1 MATTANGDGS
11 TVLDEVK
18 APSGVVLPPREL
30 RNVAEKTA
38 GYVARNGATFEN
50 RIREKEIQNPKFSFL
65 DPGDAYHAYYLWR
78 LDEIRA
84 GRGTDIAAGRVG
96 EAAAPLAQKPKGPP
110 KPPDFQF
117 SAKMPR
123 MSQKDL
129 EIIRLTALFVARNG
143 RHWQT
148 QLAQREAG
156 NAQFQFLSPSHTFY
170 TFYQHL
176 VDQYTVLIRTSGLT
190 GEGGKLQQ
198 ERMAELEKNVENRWH
213 VLAQAKQRAE
223 YAKFEE
229 AEKAKKEEEE
239 EKKKVEFE
247 RIDWGD
253 FVVVETI
260 TFTDGDDTANL
271 PPPTTLSDLQYASL
285 EEKNNM
291 SISANMRI
299 EEAMPTDDEPIPN
312 PYGAPSFP
320 LPVHT
325 GYAPQ
330 PMPPQPQ
337 HYHPT
342 APPQMPGPTMPAYPS
357 APGPSRQLS
366 AREEE
371 EERRIQERAEARQR
385 MHEAQAVA
393 RGGVPIKIKENYVPR
408 AAQRSANRQ
417 AGQGLCP
424 NCKQMIPLNEL
435 EEHMRSKFCLISS
448 CTEQMLTVCS

>member
-11 TVLDEVK
+11 AVLDGMK
-18 APSGVVLPPREL
+18 PPSGVVLPPREL
-30 RNVAEKTA
+30 RTVAEKTA
-38 GYVARNGATFEN
+38 GYVERNGAAFEN
-50 RIREKEIQNPKFSFL
+50 RIREKELQNPKFSFL

-96 EAAAPLAQKPKGPP
+96 DAAGPVAQKPKGPP
-110 KPPDFQF
+110 KPPEFQF

-123 MSQKDL
+123 MNQKDL
-129 EIIRLTALFVARNG
+129 EVIRLTALFVARNG
-143 RHWQT
+143 RQWQT

-176 VDQYTVLIRTSGLT
+176 VDQYTTLIRTSGLA
-190 GEGGKLQQ
+190 GEEGKLRR
-198 ERMAELEKNVENRWH
+198 ERTAELEKNVENKWH
-213 VLAQAKQRAE
+213 VLTRAKQRAA

-229 AEKAKKEEEE
+229 AEKLKREEDEE
-239 EKKKVEFE
+239 QKKVEFE
-247 RIDWGD
+247 RTDWGD

-285 EEKNNM
+285 EEKNKM

-299 EEAMPTDDEPIPN
+299 EEAMPTDDEPTLN
-312 PYGAPSFP
+312 YGAQPSFP

-330 PMPPQPQ
+330 PIPPQPH
-337 HYHPT
+337 HYHAP
-342 APPQMPGPTMPAYPS
+342 APPSMPAYPS
-357 APGPSRQLS
+357 APAPERQLS
-366 AREEE
+366 AQEEE
-371 EERRIQERAEARQR
+371 EERRIQERTEARQR
-385 MHEAQAVA
+385 MHQAQAVA
-393 RGGVPIKIKENYVPR
+393 LGGAPMKIKEDYVPR
-408 AAQRSANRQ
+408 AAQRAANKQ

-435 EEHMRSKFCLISS
+435 EEHMRSKLIPYPPLSRTDADYVS
-448 CTEQMLTVCS
+448 